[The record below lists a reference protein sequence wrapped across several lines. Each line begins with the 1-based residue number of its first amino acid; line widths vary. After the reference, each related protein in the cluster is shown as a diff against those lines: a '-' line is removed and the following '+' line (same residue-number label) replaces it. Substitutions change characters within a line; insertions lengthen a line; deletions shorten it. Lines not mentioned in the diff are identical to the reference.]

1 MILKQ
6 RILFITNF
14 FPTYRKSIWERLSS
28 SDNIEIK
35 FFFDPI
41 QNDGINVEDVF
52 SQKEYSFNNIR
63 NYYFFGIVI
72 WQSNVIKECFFAPFN
87 QVIFLGDMNILSTW
101 ICISKFFRKRQF
113 GKHFLPINN

>member
-1 MILKQ
+1 MMELMLKM
-6 RILFITNF
+6 
-14 FPTYRKSIWERLSS
+14 
-28 SDNIEIK
+28 
-35 FFFDPI
+35 FFFH
-41 QNDGINVEDVF
+41 
-52 SQKEYSFNNIR
+52 KEYNFNKIR
-63 NYYFFGIVI
+63 NFYFFVRII